1 MELKLDRN
9 RPYALALAGGGAR
22 GAYEI
27 GVWDALVQAGISITA
42 VSGTS
47 IGAMNGAFVA
57 TGELQ
62 RAKEIWKQLSYRDV
76 MDADPV
82 ILDKL
87 SKKDL
92 SDLDLKQ
99 AAEFFRQ
106 AIQGKGLNIDPMR
119 ETMRRVIDEKKVRES
134 TLAYYIVTCSVD
146 DKKELELRASD
157 IPEGELYDMLL
168 ASAYL
173 PVFRNEK
180 LGGKRYLD
188 GGFMDVMPVHVLVEN
203 GYRDII
209 GVSCNAV
216 GVKRKVDLPEGTN
229 FYEVSPRVYIG
240 TVMEFDP
247 KQSEQNLRTGYY
259 DGMRLL
265 YGLAGKDYYI
275 DRSYSEENAY
285 SLLLTFTETFLSSSG
300 SKATLR
306 EINEKILPKIA
317 SRAKAGGNDYYDL
330 LISALEVAAKEAGID
345 PMQIYTEDELIAR
358 VLACYPLSDGVLPR
372 GLQSR
377 LLTFLEDNFG

>member
-1 MELKLDRN
+1 M
-9 RPYALALAGGGAR
+9 
-22 GAYEI
+22 
-27 GVWDALVQAGISITA
+27 QAGIAITA

-173 PVFRNEK
+173 PVLRNEK

-240 TVMEFDP
+240 TVLEFDP

-285 SLLLTFTETFLSSSG
+285 SLLLTFTDLSLL
-300 SKATLR
+300 LR
-306 EINEKILPKIA
+306 FESHA
-317 SRAKAGGNDYYDL
+317 AGD
-330 LISALEVAAKEAGID
+330 
-345 PMQIYTEDELIAR
+345 Q
-358 VLACYPLSDGVLPR
+358 
-372 GLQSR
+372 
-377 LLTFLEDNFG
+377 